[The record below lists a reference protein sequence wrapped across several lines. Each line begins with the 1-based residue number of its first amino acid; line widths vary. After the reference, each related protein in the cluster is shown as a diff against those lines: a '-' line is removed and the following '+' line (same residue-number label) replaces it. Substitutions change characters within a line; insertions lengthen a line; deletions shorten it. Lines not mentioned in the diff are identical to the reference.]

1 MSHHSI
7 TYNDVV
13 KKMDTIKYEDRAK
26 LNIASKGRDEVEE
39 QDIIRWYVNGDGS
52 FWQPQKTTGFF
63 CSFFIVNK
71 KI

>member
-39 QDIIRWYVNGDGS
+39 QDIIR
-52 FWQPQKTTGFF
+52 
-63 CSFFIVNK
+63 
-71 KI
+71 